1 MQLEGTMPTKC
12 PPGKVVE
19 NLRDPQILAQ
29 VVPDGCLIGEKVG
42 DTINFVIQRKVG
54 PVHFKLPGTM
64 TVTQKPGSDA
74 YVMEINAS
82 HLIGGRA
89 NVTLNLTP
97 ERDAAGRQSLNWL
110 GTLEAH
116 GLASHLIEDRKAKI
130 GNVLK
135 NLFVKLRSQAE
146 TPA

>member
-19 NLRDPQILAQ
+19 NLRDPQILSLM
-29 VVPDGCLIGEKVG
+29 VPEGCHIGEKVG

-54 PVHFKLPGTM
+54 PISFKMPGTM
-64 TVTQKPGSDA
+64 TVTQKPGADA
-74 YVMEINAS
+74 YVMELNAS
-82 HLIGGRA
+82 HLIGGKA

-97 ERDAAGRQSLNWL
+97 ERDAAGQQSLHWL

-116 GLASHLIEDRKAKI
+116 GLAAHLIEERTAKI

-135 NLFVKLRSQAE
+135 NLFVRLRKQAE